1 MLLHPRASP
10 AHDAFGEALNAPIFA
25 NAGDTGSP
33 ARGLLGMTIDSQ
45 NTDRPLA
52 IVGAWL
58 AFMIGLAADGTV
70 DSPASFG
77 VAGTVGAVMVALGFA
92 AASRCR
98 LLPQRSHKDRVRLV
112 FLSIAMGGAVGLV
125 NLAANWAITEADPA
139 LRALL
144 VERIM
149 AKEPWEVLVTGPMT
163 EEVVFR
169 LFVMSVMG
177 WLVYRNTKREGLA
190 FAIVLVGSAVIFAI
204 PHLERR
210 LPDASM
216 LANYYLAALM
226 VKYTLLGV
234 PLGWVFWRWGLPY
247 AIICHSGANAT
258 HMALQGRVF

>member
-1 MLLHPRASP
+1 
-10 AHDAFGEALNAPIFA
+10 
-25 NAGDTGSP
+25 
-33 ARGLLGMTIDSQ
+33 
-45 NTDRPLA
+45 
-52 IVGAWL
+52 VGAWL

-77 VAGTVGAVMVALGFA
+77 VAGTVGAVIVALGFA

-98 LLPQRSHKDRVRLV
+98 LLPQRSHKHRVRLV
-112 FLSIAMGGAVGLV
+112 FLSIAVGGAMGLV

-169 LFVMSVMG
+169 LFVMSVMA
-177 WLVYRNTKREGLA
+177 WLVYRNAKRERLA
-190 FAIVLVGSAVIFAI
+190 FAIVLVGSAVIFAV
-204 PHLERR
+204 PHLERP

-216 LANYYLAALM
+216 LADYYLAALM

-234 PLGWVFWRWGLPY
+234 PLGWVFWRWGLPH

-258 HMALQGRVF
+258 HMALQWRVF

>member
-1 MLLHPRASP
+1 
-10 AHDAFGEALNAPIFA
+10 
-25 NAGDTGSP
+25 
-33 ARGLLGMTIDSQ
+33 
-45 NTDRPLA
+45 
-52 IVGAWL
+52 VGAWL

-77 VAGTVGAVMVALGFA
+77 VAGTVGAVIVALGFA

-98 LLPQRSHKDRVRLV
+98 LLPQRSHKHRVRLV
-112 FLSIAMGGAVGLV
+112 FLSIAVGGAVGLI

-169 LFVMSVMG
+169 LFVMSVMA
-177 WLVYRNTKREGLA
+177 WLVYRNAKRERLA
-190 FAIVLVGSAVIFAI
+190 FAIVLVGSAVIFAV
-204 PHLERR
+204 PHLERP

-216 LANYYLAALM
+216 LADYYLAALM

-234 PLGWVFWRWGLPY
+234 PLGWVFWRWGLPH

-258 HMALQGRVF
+258 HMALQWRVF

>member
-1 MLLHPRASP
+1 MPLHPGASP
-10 AHDAFGEALNAPIFA
+10 THDASGEAVNAPI
-25 NAGDTGSP
+25 
-33 ARGLLGMTIDSQ
+33 
-45 NTDRPLA
+45 LA

-77 VAGTVGAVMVALGFA
+77 VAGTVGAVIVAVGFA

-98 LLPQRSHKDRVRLV
+98 RLPQRSHSHRVRLV
-112 FLSIAMGGAVGLV
+112 VLSIAVGGAVGLV

-144 VERIM
+144 VERIK
-149 AKEPWEVLVTGPMT
+149 AKEPWEVLVTAPMM

-169 LFVMSVMG
+169 LFVMSVMA
-177 WLVYRNTKREGLA
+177 WLVYRNAKREKHA
-190 FAIVLVGSAVIFAI
+190 FAIALVGSAVIFAV
-204 PHLERR
+204 PHLERT

-216 LANYYLAALM
+216 LAGYYVAALM
-226 VKYTLLGV
+226 IKYTLLGV
-234 PLGWVFWRWGLPY
+234 PLGWVFWRWGLPH

-258 HMALQGRVF
+258 HMALQ

>member
-1 MLLHPRASP
+1 M
-10 AHDAFGEALNAPIFA
+10 NAPILA
-25 NAGDTGSP
+25 DTRGTP
-33 ARGLLGMTIDSQ
+33 ARPTRSLLDTTLDSQ
-45 NTDRPLA
+45 NKDRRLA

-77 VAGTVGAVMVALGFA
+77 VAGTVGAVIVALGFA

-98 LLPQRSHKDRVRLV
+98 LLPQRSHKHRVRLV
-112 FLSIAMGGAVGLV
+112 FLSIAVGGAVGLI

-169 LFVMSVMG
+169 LFVMSVMA
-177 WLVYRNTKREGLA
+177 WFVCRVTKRVGLA
-190 FAIVLVGSAVIFAI
+190 FVIALIGSAAIFAF
-204 PHLERR
+204 PHLERP
-210 LPDASM
+210 LPDHPM
-216 LANYYLAALM
+216 LADYYRVALM
-226 VKYTLLGV
+226 TKYTLLGV

-247 AIICHSGANAT
+247 AILCHSAANAT
-258 HMALQGRVF
+258 HMALQWRVF

>member
-1 MLLHPRASP
+1 M
-10 AHDAFGEALNAPIFA
+10 NAPTLA
-25 NAGDTGSP
+25 DKHGTP
-33 ARGLLGMTIDSQ
+33 ARPTRGLLDTTLDSQ
-45 NTDRPLA
+45 NKDRRLA

-77 VAGTVGAVMVALGFA
+77 VAGTVGAVIVALGFA

-98 LLPQRSHKDRVRLV
+98 LLPQRSHKHRVRLV
-112 FLSIAMGGAVGLV
+112 FLSIAVGGAVGLI

-149 AKEPWEVLVTGPMT
+149 AKEPWEVLVTGPLT

-169 LFVMSVMG
+169 LFVMSVMA
-177 WLVYRNTKREGLA
+177 WLVYRNAKRERLA
-190 FAIVLVGSAVIFAI
+190 FAIVLVGSAVIFAV
-204 PHLERR
+204 PHLERP

-216 LANYYLAALM
+216 LADYYLAALM

-234 PLGWVFWRWGLPY
+234 PLGWVFWRWGLPH

-258 HMALQGRVF
+258 HMALQWRVF